1 MVPAFFTTRRWE
13 EKVKSE
19 RKKATV
25 ASMVKMKQEGEKIAA
40 LTAYDFPTA
49 RLADDAGVDIIL
61 VGDSLGMV
69 VLGYE
74 NTLRVT
80 MAEMLH
86 HASAVTRACPKALVI
101 GDMPFMSFQESK
113 YQALRNAG
121 RFVKEAG
128 VDAVK
133 IEGGECVAE
142 TIEWMVRASI
152 PVMGHVGLTPQ
163 SILKFGGYKVQG
175 KKPEDAEQVL
185 KDARALQ
192 EAGCFAIVLEGIP
205 WRLAQKVTSEV
216 SVPTIGIGAGPYC
229 DGQVLVLHDVIGLFS
244 RYAPRF
250 VKRYAEAGE
259 LIRDAFARYVTEVK
273 EGKFPTLE
281 YSYGE

>member
-1 MVPAFFTTRRWE
+1 
-13 EKVKSE
+13 VKSE

-25 ASMVKMKQEGEKIAA
+25 ASITKMKHEGEKIAA

-49 RLADDAGVDIIL
+49 MLADEAGVDMIL

-86 HASAVTRACPKALVI
+86 HASAVTRARPKALVI

-128 VDAVK
+128 VDAIK
-133 IEGGECVAE
+133 LEGGERMTD
-142 TIEWMVRASI
+142 TIEWIVRASI
-152 PVMGHVGLTPQ
+152 PVMGRVGLTPQ
-163 SILKFGGYKVQG
+163 SILKFGGYRVQG
-175 KKPEDAEQVL
+175 KKPDEAEQVL
-185 KDARALQ
+185 KDAKLLE
-192 EAGCFAIVLEGIP
+192 EAGCFSIVLEGIP
-205 WRLAQKVTSEV
+205 WRLAEKITAEV
-216 SVPTIGIGAGPYC
+216 NVPTIGIGAGPHC
-229 DGQVLVLHDVIGLFS
+229 DGQVLVLHDVVGLFS
-244 RYAPRF
+244 RYAPKF

-273 EGKFPTLE
+273 AGTFPTLE

>member
-1 MVPAFFTTRRWE
+1 
-13 EKVKSE
+13 VKSE
-19 RKKATV
+19 RKKITV
-25 ASMVKMKQEGEKIAA
+25 ASIAKMNTEGEKIAA

-49 RLADDAGVDIIL
+49 TLADEAGVDIIL

-80 MAEMLH
+80 MSDMLH
-86 HASAVTRACPKALVI
+86 HASAVTRACPRALVV

-113 YQALRNAG
+113 ERAARNAG
-121 RFVKEAG
+121 RFVKKAG

-133 IEGGECVAE
+133 LEGGENVAE
-142 TIEWMVRASI
+142 TVEYIVGASI
-152 PVMGHVGLTPQ
+152 PVMGHIGLTPQ

-175 KKPEDAEQVL
+175 KKADDAERL
-185 KDARALQ
+185 IKDAKALE

-205 WRLAQKVTSEV
+205 WRLAQRITSELT
-216 SVPTIGIGAGPYC
+216 VPTIGIGAGPHC
-229 DGQVLVLHDVIGLFS
+229 SGQVLVLHDVVGLFS
-244 RYAPRF
+244 KYAPKF
-250 VKRYAEAGE
+250 VKRYIEAGD
-259 LIRDAFARYVTEVK
+259 LIKDAFVRYVTEVK